1 MFATFRKH
9 QKLLYGLALAV
20 IIPSFVVFFSPEIG
34 RNSGDGEVNL
44 GVVDGKPVSRSEY
57 NQARRE
63 VALRYRLFMGSWP
76 DSARMARFNQ
86 NLNQETLQRAALIRR
101 IEAQGIHAGDEAVVE
116 QIRTYFRSPEGRYE
130 PASYQN
136 TLKMLATEAGVTE
149 QEFVNFVRHELGIRH
164 LGEVHGLAGK
174 LVTPRI
180 AEDAYR
186 REHEQLLTAGV
197 FFHASNYV
205 GKVEIKTNDLAQFY
219 TNQLPRYRVPVR
231 VQVHY
236 AAFEAINY
244 LTEAAK
250 QLAQNTNLT
259 AAIDLEYERRGTN
272 SFTNAVGKVLSPEE
286 AKETIKEEQRKML
299 ALNAARLDARRFA
312 NVVFEKDQPTVA
324 DFLAAAAAQK
334 ITVKATEPFTI
345 ADGPK
350 DLKVSPGF
358 ASAAFEFIKPNAVPV
373 SSKAIV
379 GEDAVYLLAFKQQ
392 HEGYNPPMETVLEKV
407 TEDYRRQESLNLMS
421 KAAREARTALTNAM
435 AGGKSFVDAA
445 KEAKLEAVT
454 FPALVRNPRPVPELE
469 KLLANSF
476 MFQRHAWETPTGQTS
491 EPMSAGDTAFIVHVL
506 ARQPAP
512 ADKLAAELPS
522 ILENLRE
529 SWQGYAINDW
539 MSRQAQSVQVPVDED
554 EAKKEKQK

>member
-9 QKLLYGLALAV
+9 QKLLYGLALVV
-20 IIPSFVVFFSPEIG
+20 IIPSFVIFFSPEIG
-34 RNSGDGEVNL
+34 RNSGDGEVSL
-44 GVVDGKPVSRSEY
+44 GVIDGKPVTRSEY
-57 NQARRE
+57 TRARNETR
-63 VALRYRLFMGSWP
+63 LFYRLFRGGWP
-76 DSARMARFNQ
+76 EDARFARFNL
-86 NLNQETLQRAALIRR
+86 NLSQEILQRAAMIRR
-101 IEAQGIHAGDEAVVE
+101 LEAEGIRAGDEAVVE
-116 QIRTYFRSPEGRYE
+116 QIRAYFRSPEGQYD

-136 TLKMLATEAGVTE
+136 ILKMLAAEAGVTE
-149 QEFVNFVRHELGIRH
+149 QDFISFVRHQVGFRH
-164 LGEVHGLAGK
+164 LEEVHGLAGR
-174 LVTPRI
+174 LVPPRV

-219 TNQLPRYRVPVR
+219 TNQLSRYRIPVR

-236 AAFEAINY
+236 VAFEAINY

-250 QLAQNTNLT
+250 QLAQNTNLL

-286 AKETIKEEQRKML
+286 AKETIKEEERKRL
-299 ALNAARLDARRFA
+299 ALAAARQDARRLA
-312 NVVFEKDQPTVA
+312 NVIFEKEQPAVA

-334 ITVKATEPFTI
+334 LTVKETEPFTI

-350 DLKVSPGF
+350 DLKVPADF
-358 ASAAFEFIKPNAVPV
+358 ARTAFEFIRPNAVPV

-379 GEDAVYLLAFKQQ
+379 GEDAVYLLALKQQ
-392 HEGYNPPMETVLEKV
+392 HEGYNPPMETVLEKL
-407 TEDYRRQESLNLMS
+407 TEDYRRQESLNLMNQ
-421 KAAREARTALTNAM
+421 AAREARTALTNAM

-445 KEAKLEAVT
+445 KEAKLEVVT
-454 FPALVRNPRPVPELE
+454 FPALARNARSAPEIE
-469 KLLANSF
+469 KHLPNFF
-476 MFQRHAWETPTGQTS
+476 MLQSRAWETPAGQTS

-529 SWQGYAINDW
+529 SWQGYAISDW
-539 MSRQAQSVQVPVDED
+539 MSRQAQSVQVPVDE
-554 EAKKEKQK
+554 AKKEMQ